1 MKKLVLFT
9 TLLLTMG
16 ITSACAEDDKPIDN
30 TQLPQAAQQF
40 IKSYFPNETVTFASV
55 DKEVFESQYDVYLS
69 NGTELEFD
77 GDGQWKEVNCKT
89 SPIPAG
95 IVPERIVD
103 YVATNHPNLQIVK
116 ISRDSREYE
125 IELYPGGM
133 ELVFDSNGDFKR
145 YDS

>member
-1 MKKLVLFT
+1 MKKLMFFA

-16 ITSACAEDDKPIDN
+16 IATACAEDDKPIDN

-40 IKSYFPNETVTFASV
+40 IKNYFPNETVTFASV

-89 SPIPAG
+89 SSIPAG
-95 IVPERIVD
+95 IVPQKIEE
-103 YVATNHPNLQIVK
+103 YVLQYHSDLQIVK
-116 ISRDSREYE
+116 ISRDNREYE
-125 IELYPGGM
+125 IELYPGGL
-133 ELVFDSNGDFKR
+133 ELVFDLNGNFKR